1 MTVTGK
7 GIQKGDFLERT
18 EAAVKFTVLV
28 EIKRPA
34 TQLLGTRSYRNGACE
49 LGAELTGGV
58 SQMQA
63 NCSKWEKEGS
73 QTEEN
78 REALSYRS
86 IFTIQPKGILV
97 IGHTEQ
103 LNQISKRN
111 TFELFRRNTVN
122 PEILTFDELY
132 ERAKFIVAH
141 TAQSTSAAEA
151 VNPQRPEPQPSD
163 ESIRSKECPENEN
176 GVSVSGRRSR
186 RLPWK
191 FD

>member
-1 MTVTGK
+1 
-7 GIQKGDFLERT
+7 
-18 EAAVKFTVLV
+18 
-28 EIKRPA
+28 
-34 TQLLGTRSYRNGACE
+34 
-49 LGAELTGGV
+49 
-58 SQMQA
+58 MQA

-141 TAQSTSAAEA
+141 TAQSTSAAKA
-151 VNPQRPEPQPSD
+151 VNPHRSELQSSD
-163 ESIRSKECPENEN
+163 ESIRSK
-176 GVSVSGRRSR
+176 
-186 RLPWK
+186 
-191 FD
+191 